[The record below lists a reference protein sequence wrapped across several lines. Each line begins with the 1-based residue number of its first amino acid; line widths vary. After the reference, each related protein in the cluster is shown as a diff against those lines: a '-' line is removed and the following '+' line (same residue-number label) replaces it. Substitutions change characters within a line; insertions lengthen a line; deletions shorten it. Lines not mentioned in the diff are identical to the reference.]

1 MDLVITLDV
10 PPTLTA
16 ADIVDLFNDG
26 TLPTGATLYQTDGK
40 IKFRWTV
47 TVN

>member
-1 MDLVITLDV
+1 MDV
-10 PPTLTA
+10 PSAMTA
-16 ADIVDLFNDG
+16 TQISDFVTAG
-26 TLPTGATLYQTDGK
+26 TLPANATLYQTEGK